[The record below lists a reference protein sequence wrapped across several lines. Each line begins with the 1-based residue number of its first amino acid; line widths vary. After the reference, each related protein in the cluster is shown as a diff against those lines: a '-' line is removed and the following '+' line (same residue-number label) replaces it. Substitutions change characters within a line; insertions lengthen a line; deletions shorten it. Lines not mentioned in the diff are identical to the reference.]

1 MKLWKAKKPI
11 SCVPGKSSLSK
22 NEDKVD
28 SIGLQP
34 TNSAVSGMYPKTFLI
49 ILVSV
54 GKSK

>member
-34 TNSAVSGMYPKTFLI
+34 TNSAVSGMYPKTF
-49 ILVSV
+49 
-54 GKSK
+54 